1 MSTSLILYGSRA
13 RGEAEPS
20 SDVDLILA
28 GPGPGL
34 RRPRVS
40 HGVSVH
46 WYSQEWLFDGALA
59 GNLFVYHV
67 AFEGVPLLDPE
78 GFLLK
83 LRESFVQKGS
93 YRSEADEAATVMKL
107 TMAQSWLHADAVR
120 RRFFWALRTLLIAEA
135 ADRGR
140 PVFSAASLEDVVGI
154 VGVERLIK
162 SRAEV
167 DQSTCRNIGA
177 AVLEACDV
185 RDLSNLSDQ
194 QLRCVMVQQ
203 GGMAADSVKLIE
215 EGEMIEASANATY
228 M

>member
-13 RGEAEPS
+13 RGEAEPN

-34 RRPRVS
+34 RRPHVS

-46 WYSQEWLFDGALA
+46 WYSQEWLVEGALT

-78 GFLLK
+78 SFLVK

-93 YRSEADEAATVMKL
+93 YRKEANEAAMVLKL
-107 TMAQSWLHADAVR
+107 TMTQSWIHAGAVR

-135 ADRGR
+135 ADKGR
-140 PVFSAASLEDVVGI
+140 PVFSAASLEGVVGLFGI
-154 VGVERLIK
+154 ERLIK
-162 SRAEV
+162 SRAEA
-167 DQSTCRNIGA
+167 DQNTCSKIGC

-185 RDLSNLSDQ
+185 QDLSNLSDQ
-194 QLRCVMVQQ
+194 QLRSVMLQR
-203 GGMAADSVKLIE
+203 GGMAADTVKLIE
-215 EGEMIEASANATY
+215 EGEMIEASVNATY
-228 M
+228 V